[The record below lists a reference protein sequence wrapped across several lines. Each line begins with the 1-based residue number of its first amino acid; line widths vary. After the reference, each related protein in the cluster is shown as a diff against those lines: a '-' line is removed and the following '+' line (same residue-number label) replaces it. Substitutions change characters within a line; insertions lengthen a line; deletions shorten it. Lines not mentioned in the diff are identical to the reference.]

1 MIGHRPKTPA
11 DLQRARE
18 QIDWIDD
25 DDLPELETKSRPGAA
40 LLGFFTW
47 GGGRLYLGDLPRGF
61 VGILLLFAWAG
72 AAKLMPDALGG
83 LIYMLVGG
91 ASAIWSYQDARA
103 VNRFCATRTE
113 LMLRQGPDPSAYRLL
128 AAAAS
133 VQPELAGA
141 LPPGRPAAAPPAGPL
156 AGPTAGPAD
165 GPHGP
170 LVDSLRKVAALH
182 RAGVLHQAEL
192 RDRKVDLL
200 TAAAPGSR
208 AELDELLFALLPLGD
223 EGVLEPDD
231 FELLKQ
237 LAESR

>member
-18 QIDWIDD
+18 RIDWIDD

-47 GGGRLYLGDLPRGF
+47 GGGRIYLGDLPRGF
-61 VGILLLFAWAG
+61 VGILFLVAWVAAAPLL
-72 AAKLMPDALGG
+72 PEALGP
-83 LIYMLVGG
+83 LIYTLVGG
-91 ASAIWSYQDARA
+91 ASAIWSYQDAKSI
-103 VNRFCATRTE
+103 NRFCATRTD

-128 AAAAS
+128 AAAAT
-133 VQPELAGA
+133 VQPDLAGA
-141 LPPGRPAAAPPAGPL
+141 LPPGRPSAAPPPSAVAAGSSH
-156 AGPTAGPAD
+156 GR
-165 GPHGP
+165 HGP

-182 RAGVLHQAEL
+182 RAGVLHEAEV